1 MQDYDSC
8 KIKID
13 CVLVIATGFVIFRLL
28 EKICEIGCMWFEFEL
43 CEERKQRGKKRLEEG
58 GVELTRKEGH

>member
-1 MQDYDSC
+1 M
-8 KIKID
+8 
-13 CVLVIATGFVIFRLL
+13 IATGFVIFRLL